1 MDFQTASYSEAP
13 PRPRKQQ
20 QQAQTQQQQ
29 LQTQQQLQQQPQ
41 TQQQLQA
48 GQQQQLQ
55 AGQQQQ
61 QQSQARP
68 KRRPVAEASI
78 AAVQQP
84 RPLEPVSSTSKG
96 RTAYYTNTLKSGAHV
111 VLCTERAAW
120 HFPKRDSN
128 FL

>member
-20 QQAQTQQQQ
+20 QQAQTQQQ
-29 LQTQQQLQQQPQ
+29 LPQQPQ
-41 TQQQLQA
+41 T
-48 GQQQQLQ
+48 QQQLQ

-96 RTAYYTNTLKSGAHV
+96 RTAYILTH
-111 VLCTERAAW
+111 
-120 HFPKRDSN
+120 
-128 FL
+128 

>member
-20 QQAQTQQQQ
+20 QQAQTQQQ
-29 LQTQQQLQQQPQ
+29 LQPQ

-96 RTAYYTNTLKSGAHV
+96 RTAYILTH
-111 VLCTERAAW
+111 
-120 HFPKRDSN
+120 
-128 FL
+128 

>member
-48 GQQQQLQ
+48 GQQQQ
-55 AGQQQQ
+55 Q

-96 RTAYYTNTLKSGAHV
+96 RTAYTNTLKSGAHV
-111 VLCTERAAW
+111 LCTVGIE
-120 HFPKRDSN
+120 
-128 FL
+128 

>member
-13 PRPRKQQ
+13 TRPRKQQ

-48 GQQQQLQ
+48 GQQQQQLQ
-55 AGQQQQ
+55 AGQ

-96 RTAYYTNTLKSGAHV
+96 RTAYILTH
-111 VLCTERAAW
+111 
-120 HFPKRDSN
+120 
-128 FL
+128 

>member
-29 LQTQQQLQQQPQ
+29 QPQTQQQLQQQPQ

-55 AGQQQQ
+55 AGQ

-84 RPLEPVSSTSKG
+84 RPLEPVSSTSKVAH
-96 RTAYYTNTLKSGAHV
+96 RLYTNTLKHTYCV
-111 VLCTERAAW
+111 Q
-120 HFPKRDSN
+120 
-128 FL
+128 

>member
-20 QQAQTQQQQ
+20 QQAQTQQQ
-29 LQTQQQLQQQPQ
+29 LQAGQQQQLQPQ
-41 TQQQLQA
+41 TQQQLQP
-48 GQQQQLQ
+48 QTQQQLQ

-78 AAVQQP
+78 AVVQQP

-96 RTAYYTNTLKSGAHV
+96 RTAYYTNSLKSGAHV
-111 VLCTERAAW
+111 LCTVGAA
-120 HFPKRDSN
+120 
-128 FL
+128 

>member
-1 MDFQTASYSEAP
+1 MDRSESRMDFQTASFSEAP

-29 LQTQQQLQQQPQ
+29 QPQ

-48 GQQQQLQ
+48 GQHQQQLQ
-55 AGQQQQ
+55 AGQQQQQQQ

-96 RTAYYTNTLKSGAHV
+96 RTAFTNTLKHMYC
-111 VLCTERAAW
+111 VLYSRGGIII
-120 HFPKRDSN
+120 FQN
-128 FL
+128 FM